1 MCSSHIEEHE
11 LIGQIITKKI
21 NLFHIFVA
29 LPPGD
34 RIQLP
39 HVNKATKPCIGF
51 VHWSCTSVTVPLLLY
66 QLFFGKSH
74 DFNLHNSTNFNQ

>member
-29 LPPGD
+29 LPAGD

-39 HVNKATKPCIGF
+39 HVNKRLQNRA
-51 VHWSCTSVTVPLLLY
+51 
-66 QLFFGKSH
+66 
-74 DFNLHNSTNFNQ
+74 